1 MKKIPMSILENFCCK
16 VSNNI
21 KENEKIFFDVGNFIL
36 NNFIL
41 HSKFSNT
48 KYFISDVEFYI
59 SSPTHNIDVSDKTNK
74 TVVHCTKRQLLNSEF
89 YIHRIGSTF
98 ALIQGAGIDLCFG
111 NNNDIYAGILIRE
124 IINIETGEKFH
135 GPQKVL
141 RTLLNLPLFYGEYKQ
156 TYIERS
162 QIVEAKN
169 IYNPENQLYLEK
181 LKNPNYFQVIP
192 DLRVNV
198 PNKLLYRI
206 KKI

>member
-1 MKKIPMSILENFCCK
+1 MSILENFCFK

-36 NNFIL
+36 NNFVL
-41 HSKFSNT
+41 HSKFSNS
-48 KYFISDVEFYI
+48 KYFISDVEFYL
-59 SSPTHNIDVSDKTNK
+59 SSPTHNIDVSDKTGK
-74 TVVHCTKRQLLNSEF
+74 TIVHCTKRQLLNSEF

-111 NNNDIYAGILIRE
+111 NNKDIYTGILIRE

-162 QIVEAKN
+162 QMVEEKN
-169 IYNPENQLYLEK
+169 IYDPENPLYLEK
-181 LKNPNYFQVIP
+181 LEKANDFQIIP
-192 DLRVNV
+192 DLRINV
-198 PNKLLYRI
+198 PNNLLYRI
-206 KKI
+206 RKI